1 MIKNEKQLLALGSIV
16 SIVILLIVALLY
28 FKLVISQVIFKSI
41 LFGSFI
47 SIINFLIGLYLI
59 KFSINKSE
67 KTFLISLWGGM
78 LFKLIFGLSIVL
90 ISLIFLEINTY
101 GFIFSILFFH
111 IFYLIIE
118 IFYLDLRRK
127 NKFDGSKQS

>member
-1 MIKNEKQLLALGSIV
+1 MIKNEKQLLALGFIV
-16 SIVILLIVALLY
+16 SLVVLLAVAILY
-28 FKLVISQVIFKSI
+28 FNLLVSKVIFKSI
-41 LFGSFI
+41 IFGSFI
-47 SIINFLIGLYLI
+47 SIINFLIGLSLV

-67 KTFLISLWGGM
+67 KIFLISLWGGM
-78 LFKLIFGLSIVL
+78 LFRLIFGLSIVI

-127 NKFDGSKQS
+127 NRFDVSKQS

>member
-1 MIKNEKQLLALGSIV
+1 MIKNEKQLLALGFIV
-16 SIVILLIVALLY
+16 SLVVLLAVAFLY
-28 FKLVISQVIFKSI
+28 FNLVVSKVIFKSI
-41 LFGSFI
+41 IFGSFI
-47 SIINFLIGLYLI
+47 SIINFLIGLSLV

-67 KTFLISLWGGM
+67 KIFLISLWGGM
-78 LFKLIFGLSIVL
+78 LFRLIFGLSIVI

-127 NKFDGSKQS
+127 NRFDGSKQS